1 MSQAGS
7 ASDRKPGHPVP
18 VALADLIVGLKSVTF
33 ADEEDVDG
41 KISSESEH
49 NDEGNQ
55 VLESQQGDSH
65 GDVAAAEGS
74 QVCDEVAPSQQA
86 DPHAGV
92 AAAEQSQVGIE
103 FAASQQADP
112 HVDVAAAEESQ
123 VGAEVVA
130 IQQADPHGHGVAAE
144 QIQVG
149 TEVAT
154 SQQAESHGDGVAAEQ
169 SQVGTEV
176 AESLQG
182 SPPSFRADEAPSVS
196 SSAIR
201 PAATDSQVEDDISM
215 DTLWSGFSG
224 FADSF
229 IATAQPQADEVQGED
244 QP

>member
-18 VALADLIVGLKSVTF
+18 VALADLTVGLKSVTF

-41 KISSESEH
+41 KISSESEQ

-86 DPHAGV
+86 DPHAAV
-92 AAAEQSQVGIE
+92 AAAEQSQVGTE
-103 FAASQQADP
+103 F
-112 HVDVAAAEESQ
+112 
-123 VGAEVVA
+123 
-130 IQQADPHGHGVAAE
+130 
-144 QIQVG
+144 
-149 TEVAT
+149 
-154 SQQAESHGDGVAAEQ
+154 
-169 SQVGTEV
+169 

-182 SPPSFRADEAPSVS
+182 SPPRFRADEAPSVS

-224 FADSF
+224 VADSF

>member
-1 MSQAGS
+1 MFDSNSDVSQ
-7 ASDRKPGHPVP
+7 
-18 VALADLIVGLKSVTF
+18 F
-33 ADEEDVDG
+33 ED
-41 KISSESEH
+41 SESEQ
-49 NDEGNQ
+49 NDEGDQ

-86 DPHAGV
+86 DPHAAV
-92 AAAEQSQVGIE
+92 AAAEQSQVGTE
-103 FAASQQADP
+103 FA
-112 HVDVAAAEESQ
+112 
-123 VGAEVVA
+123 A
-130 IQQADPHGHGVAAE
+130 IQQADPHGHGVAAQ
-144 QIQVG
+144 QIQDG

-182 SPPSFRADEAPSVS
+182 SPPRFRADEAPSVS

-201 PAATDSQVEDDISM
+201 PAATDSRVEDDISM

-224 FADSF
+224 VADSF
-229 IATAQPQADEVQGED
+229 IATVQPQADEVHGED